1 MRKSFL
7 LVMVALCLCS
17 YSALS
22 WGAGLLMQGN
32 VVVYQGPPE
41 PPK

>member
-7 LVMVALCLCS
+7 LVLLALCLCS
-17 YSALS
+17 FSVFA
-22 WGAGLLMQGN
+22 WGAN
-32 VVVYQGPPE
+32 VVKAPVVYQGPPE